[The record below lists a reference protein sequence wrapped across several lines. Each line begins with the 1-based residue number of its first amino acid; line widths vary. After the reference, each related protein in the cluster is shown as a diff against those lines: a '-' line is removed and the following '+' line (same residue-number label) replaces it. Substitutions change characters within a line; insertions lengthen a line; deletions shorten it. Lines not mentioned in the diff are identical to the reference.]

1 MSELDP
7 RFATLQTMQAAVRE
21 HGDNGQA
28 YRALGNIAAK
38 VKGDLIIF
46 NYTPIAAYE
55 RQWTL
60 IEQLCRG
67 LILRISTQAIVA
79 LPFFK
84 FFNVNEREETLLE
97 RLPELPDGVTRKVDG
112 ALGISY
118 PAADGLPAIAT
129 RGAFTSPEAEWAT
142 VSLRTHYPRFCQ
154 QYDGA
159 KTFLFEICA
168 PLAVQPHI
176 TPEQEGLVLLGTR
189 SLGANFGEDALY
201 EEVTSTATLWG
212 FPVVPT
218 FRYSTS
224 EIVARCATEEHEG
237 YVARYGDMRVKFK
250 TNHYVTINRIITS
263 MNPRRL
269 RDYLQSGGEM
279 EPLLRPLPPWYATM
293 LKSTA
298 DGMRNTIAAQ
308 EQYLLA
314 RYEALRFIESG
325 KEFAEVAQGENPAI
339 RAALFALRNRNKSYL
354 PILWKWLDLTAYEL
368 GFGVTGA
375 AGLEPKL
382 FP

>member
-1 MSELDP
+1 MPMPEMDP
-7 RFATLQTMQAAVRE
+7 RFAAVQAMQAAVLT
-21 HGDNGQA
+21 HGANLQP

-46 NYTPIAAYE
+46 NYTPLAAYE
-55 RQWTL
+55 RQWTW
-60 IEQLCRG
+60 IEQVCRG

-97 RLPELPDGVTRKVDG
+97 RLPEVPDVVTRKVDG

-142 VSLRTHYPRFCQ
+142 DYLRTHYPLFCQ
-154 QYDGA
+154 QEDGQ
-159 KTFLFEICA
+159 TTYLFEICA

-176 TPEQEGLVLLGTR
+176 TPEQEGLVLLGMR
-189 SLGANFGEDALY
+189 SLEANFGHDGTY
-201 EEVTSTATLWG
+201 EEVRATATRWG
-212 FPVVPT
+212 FPVVPHYPYT
-218 FRYSTS
+218 TS

-250 TNHYVTINRIITS
+250 TTRYVTINRIITS

-269 RDYLQSGGEM
+269 RDYLQEGGDM

-293 LKSTA
+293 LKNAA
-298 DGMRNTIAAQ
+298 DGMRNEIASQ

-314 RYEALRFIESG
+314 RYEALRSIESG
-325 KEFAEVAQGENPAI
+325 KEFAEMVQGEPVAI
-339 RAALFALRNRNKSYL
+339 RPALFALRNGNRPYL
-354 PILWKWLDLTAYEL
+354 PILWKWLDLTPYEI
-368 GFGVTGA
+368 GFGVAGA
-375 AGLEPKL
+375 EPSES
-382 FP
+382 